1 MGGEKQQTSTFK
13 SELYQPCFEAD
24 WYNHI
29 LYDLAEWANGLA
41 FRSIHFSPQGKPV
54 IKIAEMKN
62 GISSQTKFTEGHFD
76 QIYHVAYGD
85 MLFSWSGQPETS
97 IDVFIWRGP
106 DGWLNQHIFKV
117 HPKRQCDKQFFFY
130 LLRYLKPNF
139 VRIARNKQ
147 TTGLGHVTKKD
158 LRNISVKL
166 PPLPEQRAIAHILGS
181 LDNKIE
187 LNHRMN
193 HTLEA
198 MAKAIFKSW
207 FVDFDP
213 VRAKAE
219 GRPTG
224 LPDDIAALFPDSFEN
239 SEIGEIPKGWEVKPI
254 GQVVKC
260 VGGSTPSTK
269 NPAFWAGGKNPF
281 VTPKDMSSLT
291 SPVILDTSRYITDA
305 GVAKISSGRLPSG
318 TVILSSR
325 APIGYLAITEVTV
338 SVNQGVIAMI
348 CNKDLPNHYV
358 LYWTETNMET
368 IKSNAS
374 GTTFAEISKR
384 NFRPMPVAVPVKP
397 VLDAFVQQVEPLHRQ
412 LVLNL
417 QESATLARLRDT
429 FLPKLISGE
438 LRIPDSA
445 KFLEEAGL

>member
-1 MGGEKQQTSTFK
+1 MGSEKQQTSTFE

-187 LNHRMN
+187 LCRQMN
-193 HTLEA
+193 QTLEA
-198 MAKAIFKSW
+198 TARAVFKSW

-239 SEIGEIPKGWEVKPI
+239 SEIGEIPKGWEVGALECLATLKT
-254 GQVVKC
+254 QTVQ
-260 VGGSTPSTK
+260 PSTK
-269 NPAFWAGGKNPF
+269 PKKIWEHYSIPAFDEGKQPILEAGESIKSGKYLVPPNSVLASKLNPQFPRVWLPDVQDSNSSICSTEFMPF
-281 VTPKDMSSLT
+281 VPIVESWRPYLYEMLKSQTIQFEIIRRVTGST
-291 SPVILDTSRYITDA
+291 GSRQ
-305 GVAKISSGRLPSG
+305 R
-318 TVILSSR
+318 
-325 APIGYLAITEVTV
+325 
-338 SVNQGVIAMI
+338 
-348 CNKDLPNHYV
+348 
-358 LYWTETNMET
+358 
-368 IKSNAS
+368 
-374 GTTFAEISKR
+374 
-384 NFRPMPVAVPVKP
+384 VKP
-397 VLDAFVQQVEPLHRQ
+397 REIAVLPCLVPPRKLIDFFCSQVGPWHDNLHSNIRQ
-412 LVLNL
+412 
-417 QESATLARLRDT
+417 SATLAHLRDT
-429 FLPKLISGE
+429 LLPKLISGE
-438 LRIPDSA
+438 LRLPDA
-445 KFLEEAGL
+445 EKFVEEAVV